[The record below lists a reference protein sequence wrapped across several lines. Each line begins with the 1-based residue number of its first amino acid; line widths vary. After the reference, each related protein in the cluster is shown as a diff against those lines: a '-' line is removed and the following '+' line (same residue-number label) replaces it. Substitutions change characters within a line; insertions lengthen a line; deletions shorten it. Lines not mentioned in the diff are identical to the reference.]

1 MDPTAIRRAFDPAVR
16 ERFETRVAEQADRVA
31 TDMASG
37 RLDADHYAVG
47 CELEAYAVDPDGA
60 LVTVPEATF
69 DEAGCAK
76 ELGLHN
82 VELNTPA
89 TRFDAAGLATQADEV
104 GARVERTA
112 AALGRADRRLAL
124 DSMWAIPPAGGTD
137 AYLGAV
143 REVDGLTVAE
153 RMRSSPRYHALDNE
167 VLERGGGEIDLSL
180 PGVDRRLDTI
190 LVESL
195 ATSIQPHLQVPRVAD
210 LPRVHDLAVRTM
222 APLLALTANSPFLP
236 ADWYDDDDAEA
247 VEAGYHE
254 LRIPVFEQG
263 INAGRP
269 PGEGNV
275 RVPEDLGEPA
285 AVPERVAA
293 DPTYAPVLSDD
304 GRDGDEYEP
313 EAEAE
318 RYRDR
323 IPEYDHKRG
332 VHWRWV
338 RVVVGGEPVGTPDG
352 SSVRIEYR
360 PLPTQPTV
368 ADNVSLLA
376 TTVGLLR
383 GLAVTGHRLVDLP
396 WTAARDAFYRVVR
409 AGAAA
414 DLDWV
419 TADGTRTGDRERIYD
434 DLFAHARRGLADA
447 GLDAD
452 RIDDLLAPIERRRET
467 GSPSTWKRGRARAAL
482 AGGATAP
489 EAVARAQRAY
499 LDRAGGDRPF
509 ADW

>member
-1 MDPTAIRRAFDPAVR
+1 MDATAIRRAFDPAVR
-16 ERFETRVAEQADRVA
+16 ERFETLVAEQADRVA

-37 RLDADHYAVG
+37 RLDADCYAVG
-47 CELEAYAVDPDGA
+47 CELEAYAVEPDGA
-60 LVTVPEATF
+60 LATVPDATF

-89 TRFDAAGLATQADEV
+89 TRFDAPGLATQADEID
-104 GARVERTA
+104 ARVGRTA

-124 DSMWAIPPAGGTD
+124 DAMWAIPPAGGTD

-167 VLERGGGEIDLSL
+167 VLERGGGGIDLSL

-222 APLLALTANSPFLP
+222 GPLLALAANSPFLP
-236 ADWYDDDDAEA
+236 ADWYDADDAEA

-285 AVPERVAA
+285 AVPERVVA

-304 GRDGDEYEP
+304 EDGDGEP
-313 EAEAE
+313 G
-318 RYRDR
+318 RYRDL

-352 SSVRIEYR
+352 GSVRIEYR

-383 GLAVTGHRLVDLP
+383 GLAVTDHPLCELP
-396 WTAARDAFYRVVR
+396 WAAARDAFYRAVR
-409 AGAAA
+409 AGPAA

-419 TADGTRTGDRERIYD
+419 TADGTRTGDRERVYD
-434 DLFAHARRGLADA
+434 DLFANARRGLADA
-447 GLDAD
+447 GLDAG

-467 GSPSTWKRGRARAAL
+467 GPPSAWKRARARAAL
-482 AGGATAP
+482 ADGATAP